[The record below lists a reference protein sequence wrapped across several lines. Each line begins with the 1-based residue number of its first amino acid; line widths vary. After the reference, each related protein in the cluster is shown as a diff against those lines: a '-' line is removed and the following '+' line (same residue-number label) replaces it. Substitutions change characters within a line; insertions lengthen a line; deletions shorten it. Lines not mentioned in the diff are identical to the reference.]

1 MPTPPR
7 PGARRVQRLPHP
19 LEGCRPWHPHPQT
32 SQSRVREVAVTG
44 TPTQLGILDPP
55 FSFSER
61 VTGYPKTICRYAF
74 HGTAENLLIHWVTES
89 SALLRCRR
97 IMAVYCKPRSLE
109 NGEIPVA
116 VGTTIADRPPHRSVR
131 ARLRIRL
138 LGRMSGVEA
147 SVGVGVQD
155 AGWRNPPVQDWGEAF
170 PTHLRALTTADQN
183 TLP

>member
-19 LEGCRPWHPHPQT
+19 LEGCRPRHPHLQT

-89 SALLRCRR
+89 SALPRCRR
-97 IMAVYCKPRSLE
+97 IMAFLGQHDGPWC
-109 NGEIPVA
+109 
-116 VGTTIADRPPHRSVR
+116 SVF
-131 ARLRIRL
+131 
-138 LGRMSGVEA
+138 G
-147 SVGVGVQD
+147 
-155 AGWRNPPVQDWGEAF
+155 
-170 PTHLRALTTADQN
+170 
-183 TLP
+183 

>member
-19 LEGCRPWHPHPQT
+19 LEGCRPRHPHLQT

-89 SALLRCRR
+89 SALPRCRR
-97 IMAVYCKPRSLE
+97 IMAFCE
-109 NGEIPVA
+109 
-116 VGTTIADRPPHRSVR
+116 T
-131 ARLRIRL
+131 
-138 LGRMSGVEA
+138 
-147 SVGVGVQD
+147 D
-155 AGWRNPPVQDWGEAF
+155 AGSC
-170 PTHLRALTTADQN
+170 RASSRELGSQTSTEN
-183 TLP
+183 RERSEERRVGKECRSRWS